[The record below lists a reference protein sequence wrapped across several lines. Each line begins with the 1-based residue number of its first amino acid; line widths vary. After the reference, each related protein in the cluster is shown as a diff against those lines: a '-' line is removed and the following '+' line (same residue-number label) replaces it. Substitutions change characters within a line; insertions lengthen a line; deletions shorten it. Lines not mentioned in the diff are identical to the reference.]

1 MNPAP
6 GGRRPRVDPRELKEL
21 TEHMGLVTHLG
32 LTMVA
37 AIGIGFAI
45 GYYLDRWTGHRG
57 LWKAVFIPV
66 GALSGFWAVYRIVME
81 TGGRSDRSKG
91 GGNNNTI
98 DSK

>member
-1 MNPAP
+1 MRVSRPP
-6 GGRRPRVDPRELKEL
+6 GKSPLDPRDLKNI

-45 GYYLDRWTGHRG
+45 GYYLDRWMGTGG

-66 GALSGFWAVYRIVME
+66 GALSGMWAVYKTIVATE
-81 TGGRSDRSKG
+81 DRAQGREQ
-91 GGNNNTI
+91 
-98 DSK
+98 